1 MCTCLMHVANRVIL
15 QLRIFNGRCHFRLCV
30 LASTGEYFY
39 YWHWRLLPKVL
50 QGINDAKTFKN
61 LVVSFYA
68 LYSQQIIRI
77 LQKIGSHLTGTLKIM
92 LIQWFILSD
101 LIGRISSYGSFSF
114 TKGQQPGKITQDVNK
129 KNIG

>member
-30 LASTGEYFY
+30 LASTGEYIY

-77 LQKIGSHLTGTLKIM
+77 LQKIGSRLTGAFTNHVDLVVHIIGSDWKDITL
-92 LIQWFILSD
+92 
-101 LIGRISSYGSFSF
+101 
-114 TKGQQPGKITQDVNK
+114 
-129 KNIG
+129 

>member
-77 LQKIGSHLTGTLKIM
+77 LQKIGSHLTGTFKNHVDLVVHIIGSDWKDIK
-92 LIQWFILSD
+92 LWVLFIYERPTTRQD
-101 LIGRISSYGSFSF
+101 HPGR
-114 TKGQQPGKITQDVNK
+114 
-129 KNIG
+129 